1 MIIFDEKKYAE
12 NLLRNGYQN
21 RKYINNDN
29 IILVKYWKYK
39 GFNKEKI
46 RKKLKAFME
55 EYQNLFNSDIVD
67 IKINRAMKIG
77 MNYDLSTG
85 ITIDILDNEIE
96 EINKL
101 DKIELRKIMFILLV
115 VWKFRGMPKRFR
127 LIHKDIMDL
136 SELKIHYDT
145 FWGYIHE
152 IINFGLLFMR
162 QYRNKDYYVVN
173 FKQNGNIIFQINNF
187 TNPIDYYMQL
197 IEPENYKKCEECGV
211 VIKITSNRKTYC
223 DSCWREIERELKR
236 DWKREFDKSRSLG
249 NPTNAD

>member
-12 NLLRNGYQN
+12 NLLRNGYKN

-46 RKKLKAFME
+46 KKKLKAFME
-55 EYQNLFNSDIVD
+55 EYQNLFNSDIID

-101 DKIELRKIMFILLV
+101 DKIELRKMMFILLV

-127 LIHKDIMDL
+127 MTNIDIIKL
-136 SELKIHYDT
+136 SEVNLYHNA
-145 FWGYIHE
+145 FWDCIFE
-152 IINFGLLFMR
+152 ITKSGLLSMK
-162 QYRNKDYYVVN
+162 QYKNKDYYVVN
-173 FKQNGNIIFQINNF
+173 MKQKGNIIFQISNF

-223 DSCWREIERELKR
+223 DSCWREIERELRKEIN
-236 DWKREFDKSRSLG
+236 KKYYESKIK
-249 NPTNAD
+249 TV